1 MGGRLTQWI
10 MLAVMG
16 LGLFMNASLGEAF
29 TERPRQFVAPFLL
42 IQVGRPIVTALSA
55 PHPELR
61 RHYWHVVV
69 WVMGTAPLWLV
80 GAALDHRARLAVWGL
95 SAALDVL
102 GSWNAHPVPT
112 GGLRSDNLPFQAD
125 HMLERIELLFI
136 ISLGEVVLT
145 TGTALTETRY
155 TPEVVIRAV
164 AMIVVVMS
172 LWFLHFHGAG
182 RVAEHYVSLASDKIL
197 AVRLGINAQMVEL
210 FGLVLLAVAAEVLV
224 PDHHEEAARLLLW
237 VGPVLFL
244 TAQSWYVSRLARVLP
259 WLGLV
264 GALLVAVAG
273 GAALLLPVTAALV
286 LMAVTMVAVTVLLV
300 RTRVGA
306 HE

>member
-1 MGGRLTQWI
+1 
-10 MLAVMG
+10 
-16 LGLFMNASLGEAF
+16 
-29 TERPRQFVAPFLL
+29 
-42 IQVGRPIVTALSA
+42 
-55 PHPELR
+55 
-61 RHYWHVVV
+61 
-69 WVMGTAPLWLV
+69 
-80 GAALDHRARLAVWGL
+80 
-95 SAALDVL
+95 
-102 GSWNAHPVPT
+102 
-112 GGLRSDNLPFQAD
+112 
-125 HMLERIELLFI
+125 MLERIELLFI

-182 RVAEHYVSLASDKIL
+182 RVVKHYVSLASDKIL
-197 AVRLGINAQMVEL
+197 AVRLGVNAQMVEL

-300 RTRVGA
+300 RTWVGA